1 MLADCYESVLIYTRA
16 IAIANGGSKT
26 EISKFIKDAGV
37 KPNICFAT

>member
-1 MLADCYESVLIYTRA
+1 MLADCYESVLIYTQ
-16 IAIANGGSKT
+16 AIANGGSKT